1 MENVDNA
8 RLTYLIILVVAIAG
22 SYLVS
27 NRKNLGKTLQQA
39 MIWGLIFLGVIAGVG
54 LWDDIRQSAQ
64 PSYASVIADN
74 QIKLRRAADGHYYV
88 NTKVN
93 GTTLRFM
100 VDTGASDIVL
110 TQSDAR
116 AAGLDPDT
124 LNYLGTASTAN
135 GEVRTAPI
143 RLDSLSIGPIVDTG
157 LRAVV
162 NQGVMDQSL
171 LGMSYLQRFSSV
183 EFSGGYLV
191 LTR

>member
-8 RLTYLIILVVAIAG
+8 RLTYLIILGVAIAG

-54 LWDDIRQSAQ
+54 LWDDIRQTTMPAM
-64 PSYASVIADN
+64 ATMIGTD

-88 NTKVN
+88 NTLVN
-93 GTTLRFM
+93 GKTVRFM

-116 AAGLDPDT
+116 SIGIDPDK
-124 LNYLGTASTAN
+124 LNYIGTAYTAN
-135 GEVRTAPI
+135 GAVSTALV
-143 RLDSLSIGPIVDTG
+143 RLDSLSIGPITDTG

-162 NQGVMDQSL
+162 NGGELDQSL
-171 LGMSYLQRFSSV
+171 LGMSYLQRYTSV
-183 EFSGGYLV
+183 AFSGGFLV

>member
-8 RLTYLIILVVAIAG
+8 RLFYLVVLGTAIAG

-54 LWDDIRQSAQ
+54 LWDDIRSSVQ
-64 PSYASVIADN
+64 PSFASVIGDN

-88 NTKVN
+88 NTLVN

-100 VDTGASDIVL
+100 VDTGATDIVL

-124 LNYLGTASTAN
+124 LTYLGTASTAN

-143 RLDSLSIGPIVDTG
+143 RLDSLSIGPISDTG

-162 NQGVMDQSL
+162 NRGEMEQSL

-183 EFSGGYLV
+183 EFSGGFLV

>member
-1 MENVDNA
+1 MENVGTA
-8 RLTYLIILVVAIAG
+8 RLTYLVVLVVAIGG
-22 SYLVS
+22 SYLIS

-39 MIWGLIFLGVIAGVG
+39 MIWVLIFLGVIASIG
-54 LWDDIRQSAQ
+54 LWDDIRQTAQ
-64 PSYASVIADN
+64 PSFASVIADN

-88 NTKVN
+88 TSLVN
-93 GTTLRFM
+93 GAPVRFM

-116 AAGLDPDT
+116 KAGIDPDA
-124 LNYLGTASTAN
+124 LSYLGSASTAN

-143 RLDSLSIGPIVDTG
+143 RLDSLRIGPIEDTG

-162 NQGVMDQSL
+162 NRGEMEQSL
-171 LGMSYLQRFSSV
+171 LGMSYLQRFESV
-183 EFSGGYLV
+183 AFSGGFLV

>member
-8 RLTYLIILVVAIAG
+8 RLTYLIILGVAIGG

-39 MIWGLIFLGVIAGVG
+39 MIWVLIFLGVIAGIG
-54 LWDDIRQSAQ
+54 LWDDIRQTAQ

-88 NTKVN
+88 NTEVN
-93 GTTLRFM
+93 GKTLRFM

-116 AAGLDPDT
+116 RLGFDPDT
-124 LNYLGTASTAN
+124 LNYLGTAYTAN
-135 GEVRTAPI
+135 GAVSTAPI
-143 RLDSLSIGPIVDTG
+143 RLDSLSIGPITDTG
-157 LRAVV
+157 LRAVI
-162 NQGVMDQSL
+162 NGGDLDISL
-171 LGMSYLQRFSSV
+171 LGMSYLQRFESV
-183 EFSGGYLV
+183 AFSGGFLV